1 MIPALK
7 DLNFV
12 KRIRNNYALKAKGNY
27 CQKRCK
33 RKKRKRK
40 KKKKMQAK
48 YMKSDSRKQF
58 LGWQHG
64 RGKLHGVGTSS
75 PGP

>member
-1 MIPALK
+1 MHLRQKEIIVKK
-7 DLNFV
+7 D
-12 KRIRNNYALKAKGNY
+12 ASG
-27 CQKRCK
+27 
-33 RKKRKRK
+33 KKEKEK